1 MNDMRGSAGRGRK
14 PFLVLFLRAAQ
25 RVEARVEGA
34 LSDKGL
40 SLAKL
45 GVLNHLVESG
55 QPLTLGEL
63 AGRICCVKSNMTQLI
78 DRLEADGLVA
88 RVDHP
93 ADRRSVHA
101 VITAEGRHRYAAGA
115 RILQEQER
123 ELLKGFKAAQLKNAS
138 ALLEQLGEGSNF

>member
-1 MNDMRGSAGRGRK
+1 MCDLAKKGTNS
-14 PFLVLFLRAAQ
+14 FLITFLRAAQ
-25 RVEARVEGA
+25 RVEARAEVA
-34 LSDKGL
+34 LTETGL

-55 QPLTLGEL
+55 EPLTLGEL
-63 AGRICCVKSNMTQLI
+63 AGRISCVKSNMTQLI

-101 VITAEGRHRYAAGA
+101 VITDEGRRRYAAGA
-115 RILQEQER
+115 KVLAEQEK
-123 ELLKGFKAAQLKNAS
+123 ELLTGLKTTELKQLS
-138 ALLEQLGEGSNF
+138 ALLGQVGVA

>member
-1 MNDMRGSAGRGRK
+1 MCDLANKGTNS
-14 PFLVLFLRAAQ
+14 FLITFLRAAQ
-25 RVEARVEGA
+25 RVEARVEVA
-34 LSDKGL
+34 LTETGL

-55 QPLTLGEL
+55 EPLTLGEL
-63 AGRICCVKSNMTQLI
+63 AGRISCVKSNMTQLI

-101 VITAEGRHRYAAGA
+101 VITDEGRRRYAAGA
-115 RILQEQER
+115 KVLAEQEK
-123 ELLKGFKAAQLKNAS
+123 ELLTGLKTTELKQLN
-138 ALLEQLGEGSNF
+138 ALLGQVGAA